1 MILMRYYLLT
11 VHLLVFLQIVS
22 YSFYGLSRYQLSTIT
37 DVANITFSL
46 FISFSSI
53 FLVIVLWY
61 LTAVNKIESENE
73 EVVSVIATKQ
83 TVS

>member
-61 LTAVNKIESENE
+61 LTAVNSFKSEDE

-83 TVS
+83 TV

>member
-22 YSFYGLSRYQLSTIT
+22 YSFYGLSRYQLSTRT

-46 FISFSSI
+46 FFSFSSI

-61 LTAVNKIESENE
+61 LIAVNNFESENE

-83 TVS
+83 TV

>member
-73 EVVSVIATKQ
+73 KVVSVIATKQ
-83 TVS
+83 TV